1 MVLAFG
7 KMLDMKGNAEQKPL
21 IDCFEALGYIRG
33 VTYIYALFY
42 RFGLIICVPEEA
54 KGKME
59 SGEKEI

>member
-1 MVLAFG
+1 
-7 KMLDMKGNAEQKPL
+7 MKGNAEQKPL